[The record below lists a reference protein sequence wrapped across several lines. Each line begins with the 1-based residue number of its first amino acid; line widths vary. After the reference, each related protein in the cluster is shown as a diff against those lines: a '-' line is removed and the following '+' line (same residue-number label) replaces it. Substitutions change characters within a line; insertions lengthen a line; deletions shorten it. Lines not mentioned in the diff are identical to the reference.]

1 MSALL
6 LYRAL
11 AALALTA
18 YAPYAFLRSLTGRR
32 RLGDVRGRLGLSEWP
47 DLAGGVWI
55 HAVSVGE
62 IGVARN
68 LLPELRRRMPGAR
81 FGVSVSTAAGRE
93 LAERAF
99 GREASVYAFPLDL
112 AGPVEKALSETR
124 PGLIVLTETEIWPLF
139 LERAARRGIPVA
151 LVNGRISERSF
162 ARYRL
167 VGRFL
172 AKTLARLSLAAMQSK
187 EDARRLE
194 ALGAPPER
202 VQCFGNLKYDLPPP
216 PAFADADRLS
226 AAAAGR
232 PVFVAGS
239 TGEGEESLVLDAWH
253 GLSPRPLLVIA
264 PRRPERFDEVARR
277 IEAAGLRLTR
287 STGIGPGGKRGK
299 EAEVYLLDTIG
310 ELPSL
315 YHHASLAF
323 VGGSLL
329 RGGGHN
335 PIEAWA
341 AGVPVVVGPHTE
353 NFREIT
359 GKGEELGIL
368 TRAANVEELA
378 RGFSFELADPAR
390 LRARGAAAKRFVA
403 ANRGAADA
411 TADEVLALLPPAPAA
426 SGAAVRRRVQAPFG
440 TSPRDLP

>member
-1 MSALL
+1 VGVLL

-81 FGVSVSTAAGRE
+81 FGISVSTAAGRE
-93 LAERAF
+93 LAERALS
-99 GREASVYAFPLDL
+99 REASVYAFPLDL

-167 VGRFL
+167 AGRFL
-172 AKTLARLSLAAMQSK
+172 ARTLARLSMAAMQSK
-187 EDARRLE
+187 EDVRRLE
-194 ALGAPPER
+194 ALGAPPDR
-202 VQCFGNLKYDLPPP
+202 VKCFGNLKYDLPPP

-232 PVFVAGS
+232 PVLVAGS

-253 GLSPRPLLVIA
+253 RLSPRPLLVIA
-264 PRRPERFDEVARR
+264 PRRPERFDEVAKLVESR
-277 IEAAGLRLTR
+277 GLRLLRR
-287 STGIGPGGKRGK
+287 STLDTQRSTLNAFPD
-299 EAEVYLLDTIG
+299 VYLLDSIG
-310 ELPSL
+310 EL
-315 YHHASLAF
+315 ASVYRGAALAF
-323 VGGSLL
+323 AGGSLVPS
-329 RGGGHN
+329 GGQS

-341 AGVPVVVGPHTE
+341 AGVAVVAGPHME
-353 NFREIT
+353 NFREAT
-359 GKGEELGIL
+359 AEGETLGIL
-368 TRAANVEELA
+368 SRAADPSELGRRFAESLALPDETA
-378 RGFSFELADPAR
+378 R
-390 LRARGAAAKRFVA
+390 RGAGAARFVA
-403 ANRGAADA
+403 ANRGAAAA
-411 TADEVLALLPPAPAA
+411 TADALAGLAPALA
-426 SGAAVRRRVQAPFG
+426 DGQGSV
-440 TSPRDLP
+440 S

>member
-1 MSALL
+1 MGALL

-93 LAERAF
+93 LAERALR
-99 GREASVYAFPLDL
+99 REASVYAFPLDL

-172 AKTLARLSLAAMQSK
+172 AKTLARLSMAAMQSK
-187 EDARRLE
+187 EDVRRLE

-202 VQCFGNLKYDLPPP
+202 VRCFGNLKYDLPPP
-216 PAFADADRLS
+216 PTFADADRLS

-264 PRRPERFDEVARR
+264 PRRPERFDEVARLVESR
-277 IEAAGLRLTR
+277 GLRLLRRR
-287 STGIGPGGKRGK
+287 STARPSTLSPTAPRTSTSSTPSASWPRSTAAPRSPSPAAASSPPGARARSRRGPRASRSWRDRTWRTSAKPRLRERPWASWIGPANSAALGRRF
-299 EAEVYLLDTIG
+299 AE
-310 ELPSL
+310 
-315 YHHASLAF
+315 SLA
-323 VGGSLL
+323 
-329 RGGGHN
+329 
-335 PIEAWA
+335 
-341 AGVPVVVGPHTE
+341 
-353 NFREIT
+353 
-359 GKGEELGIL
+359 
-368 TRAANVEELA
+368 
-378 RGFSFELADPAR
+378 LADETAR
-390 LRARGAAAKRFVA
+390 RGADAARFVA
-403 ANRGAADA
+403 ANRGAAAA
-411 TADEVLALLPPAPAA
+411 TADALAGLAPALADGQGSA
-426 SGAAVRRRVQAPFG
+426 S
-440 TSPRDLP
+440 